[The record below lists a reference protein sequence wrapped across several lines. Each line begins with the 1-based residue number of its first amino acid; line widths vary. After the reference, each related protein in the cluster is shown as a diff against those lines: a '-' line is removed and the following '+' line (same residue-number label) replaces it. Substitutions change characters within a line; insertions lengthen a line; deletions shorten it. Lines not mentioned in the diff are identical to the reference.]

1 MTRSV
6 FEFTRSELNRINV
19 IADAID
25 YDEIEQLTANDIK
38 LWGEWQAA
46 QTRDEMTRLLNMQE
60 SLDEIAAR
68 KAESMDRAADALNRL
83 ADLAEKAGKDV

>member
-6 FEFTRSELNRINV
+6 FDFTRSELNRINV

-46 QTRDEMTRLLNMQE
+46 QTCDEMTRLLNMQE